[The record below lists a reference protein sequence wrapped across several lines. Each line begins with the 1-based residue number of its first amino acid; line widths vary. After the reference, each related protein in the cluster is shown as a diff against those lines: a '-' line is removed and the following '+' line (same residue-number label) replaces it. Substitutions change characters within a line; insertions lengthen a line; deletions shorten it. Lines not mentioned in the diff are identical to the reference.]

1 MAKTVKLSDE
11 DQVTAH
17 IQKLDAELALV
28 VQTIREIILST
39 DPEISQQIKWNN
51 PSFYFTGA
59 MKPFDPKEYKR
70 DIVVLNLHKGRIMLV
85 FPTGARVENHYG
97 LLEGNYTDGRR
108 TAVFKDLDDVR
119 SKEKL
124 LRNVVK
130 EWLDTVEKV
139 D

>member
-28 VQTIREIILST
+28 IQTIREIILST
-39 DPEISQQIKWNN
+39 DPEIGQQIKWNS
-51 PSFYFTGA
+51 PSFYYTGS

-85 FPTGARVENHYG
+85 FPTGARVNDSSG
-97 LLEGNYTDGRR
+97 FLEGTYTDGRR

-124 LRNVVK
+124 LRNVIM
-130 EWLDTVEKV
+130 EWLDTVEKE
-139 D
+139 